1 MNRRL
6 IRKDEF
12 VETLLPKFQF
22 KPGEYYIQCAATNH
36 FLALQVRHLLLDDT
50 QRLIPTFT
58 GLIRLVQHQDGST
71 VLYSSLND
79 MRLNVDDSDEIVT
92 ISHKEKEADKEFGD
106 FELFQAGGNKNGQLI
121 IRSIQTKMFVRVSE
135 SLRLCADVVHPF
147 YASKFVLKSRYLSI
161 ATITPHCIPYFTG
174 EKWCALHH
182 YHVVNV
188 IDECNEM
195 RGEAGGCEPPPLSEP
210 VKFLTQDKIGIF

>member
-36 FLALQVRHLLLDDT
+36 FLALQVRHLLLDNT
-50 QRLIPTFT
+50 QERIPTFT
-58 GLIRLVQHQDGST
+58 GLIKLVQHQDGST

-79 MRLNVDDSDEIVT
+79 MRLKVDNSGEIVT
-92 ISHKEKEADKEFGD
+92 VSQYDNELED
-106 FELFQAGGNKNGQLI
+106 FELFQAVGNKNGQLI

-135 SLRLCADVVHPF
+135 SSLRLCADVVHPF